1 MVTNDLIIINTHST
15 HFGDDHFTEIFLFV
29 LRRRGRRG
37 VKKKARDWAKLFG
50 CAGAIVLVRLLAD
63 CTWRTRK
70 KLEEKTAAAD
80 AVTEGPFIANYS
92 SSYAPSFIKSSDNCD
107 ARLLP
112 RQN

>member
-1 MVTNDLIIINTHST
+1 MTTISRK
-15 HFGDDHFTEIFLFV
+15 IFFCFETSGASW
-29 LRRRGRRG
+29 RE
-37 VKKKARDWAKLFG
+37 KKARDWAKLFG